1 MAEMICCNA
10 MKYHSSKHCTSHSS
24 PFDCPDW
31 LILHDETT
39 GEYGIIVH
47 DGGQSFV
54 RIAYCPWCGS
64 KLAHKKD
71 I

>member
-1 MAEMICCNA
+1 MICCDA
-10 MKYHSSKHCTSHSS
+10 MKYHSSKHCTIHSS

-54 RIAYCPWCGS
+54 RIAYCP
-64 KLAHKKD
+64 
-71 I
+71 